1 MRMRAAS
8 ERGVRASEA
17 CSKGGFKLNKADNE
31 DDDDERVDELFK
43 NRATARARKKGATA
57 MIKTASALL
66 PAAFSFSFGSV
77 A

>member
-1 MRMRAAS
+1 M
-8 ERGVRASEA
+8 RASEA

-43 NRATARARKKGATA
+43 NRATARARKKGACTA

-66 PAAFSFSFGSV
+66 PAAF
-77 A
+77 